1 MERRAFLALI
11 ASAPI
16 AALAPWP
23 HFLPPTTIY
32 FTPHTGNQ
40 IQLYRDGRWESFKL
54 GPLMRFDLRT
64 GHYIDSQAYA
74 PGPRIHA
81 GRD

>member
-23 HFLPPTTIY
+23 HFLNPPKLMMRADAFAQMFDAFESPVRIDIIEGVGY
-32 FTPHTGNQ
+32 FRRSVDDNG
-40 IQLYRDGRWESFKL
+40 KL
-54 GPLMRFDLRT
+54 VIDRF
-64 GHYIDSQAYA
+64 
-74 PGPRIHA
+74 PN
-81 GRD
+81 